1 MTESQTKHRPA
12 PRFSGRLILCNVGRV
27 GDTILRNSILDS
39 AFRTYEQVDYICGE
53 SNAELLR
60 SDPRLSQVIVLR
72 NSFAGF
78 ARVLKAALRHRYEGF
93 IELKDHWSWTSAF
106 ISRLFRCRVKTGWNT
121 DLLRPFHRDV
131 RSVYV
136 PHAHKME
143 TMRRIGKLAGL
154 EPGEYK
160 PTLVLTADSISW
172 FQENYAWEKPFIFLN
187 ISATAKNRM
196 WPVKHWAQYIQT
208 CGLANEP
215 ILINGVPGDRDQVLE
230 LCSKLPGST
239 AFKPRQFM
247 DVAAALVNARL
258 VLTVDTGVVHA
269 CSALNKPIVTLSHS
283 GNEYGPLSSRKL
295 VIPAKEGTVS
305 QINPERAIAMTLRY
319 GLP

>member
-154 EPGEYK
+154 EPGEY
-160 PTLVLTADSISW
+160 
-172 FQENYAWEKPFIFLN
+172 
-187 ISATAKNRM
+187 
-196 WPVKHWAQYIQT
+196 
-208 CGLANEP
+208 
-215 ILINGVPGDRDQVLE
+215 
-230 LCSKLPGST
+230 
-239 AFKPRQFM
+239 
-247 DVAAALVNARL
+247 
-258 VLTVDTGVVHA
+258 
-269 CSALNKPIVTLSHS
+269 
-283 GNEYGPLSSRKL
+283 
-295 VIPAKEGTVS
+295 
-305 QINPERAIAMTLRY
+305 
-319 GLP
+319 